1 MYFIGL
7 EYSLVQ
13 SLISSYL
20 YMFCRINI
28 FLAILMF
35 IVVVYKTAILKN
47 FLILRGK
54 YLPCSDF
61 LTKVA
66 GGVSFFVLKEKLL
79 YKTFISECYWQ
90 VLQNV

>member
-1 MYFIGL
+1 
-7 EYSLVQ
+7 
-13 SLISSYL
+13 
-20 YMFCRINI
+20 
-28 FLAILMF
+28 MF

-79 YKTFISECYWQ
+79 YKTFK
-90 VLQNV
+90 